1 VIQLTTSSARETR
14 EVAAKIAALVEQG
27 DLVLLVGELGAGKTT
42 FAQGFGVALGV
53 TEPITSPTFTL
64 AREYDGQRLTMHHL
78 DVYRL
83 EQFDEVLDLALPE
96 LLDGPAVTLIEW
108 GDAIIPALP
117 GEYLEVR
124 LEYGD
129 DDDERVIG
137 VRTVGRRWL
146 RRDDALK
153 RTLDVEGGLSP
164 DKGTRE
170 GGLSPDKGTEA

>member
-1 VIQLTTSSARETR
+1 VIQLTTSSARETQ
-14 EVAAKIAALVEQG
+14 EVASKIAALIEQG

-42 FAQGFGVALGV
+42 FAQGFGQALGV
-53 TEPITSPTFTL
+53 VEPITSPTFTL
-64 AREYDGQRLTMHHL
+64 AREYEGQRLTMHHL

-83 EQFDEVLDLALPE
+83 EQIDEVLDLALPE
-96 LLDGPAVTLIEW
+96 LLDSASVTLIEW

-137 VRTVGRRWL
+137 VRPVGRRWL
-146 RRDDALK
+146 SRETALT
-153 RTLDVEGGLSP
+153 RTLEGRQG
-164 DKGTRE
+164 
-170 GGLSPDKGTEA
+170 

>member
-1 VIQLTTSSARETR
+1 MIQLTTSSARETQ
-14 EVAAKIAALVEQG
+14 EVASKIAALIEQG

-42 FAQGFGVALGV
+42 FAQGFGQALGV
-53 TEPITSPTFTL
+53 VEPITSPTFTL
-64 AREYDGQRLTMHHL
+64 AREYEGQRLTMHHL

-83 EQFDEVLDLALPE
+83 EQIDEVLDLALPE
-96 LLDGPAVTLIEW
+96 LLDSASVTLIEW

-137 VRTVGRRWL
+137 VRPVGRRWL
-146 RRDDALK
+146 SRETALT
-153 RTLDVEGGLSP
+153 RTLEGIQG
-164 DKGTRE
+164 
-170 GGLSPDKGTEA
+170 